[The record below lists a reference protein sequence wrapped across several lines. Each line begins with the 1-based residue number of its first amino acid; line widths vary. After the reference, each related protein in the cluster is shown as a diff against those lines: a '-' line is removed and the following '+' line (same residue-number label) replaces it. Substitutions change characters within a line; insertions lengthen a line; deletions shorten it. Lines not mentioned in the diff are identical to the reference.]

1 MRKNVIAML
10 IGYIIAVAAF
20 AVFFVRS
27 AGAQDVIKY
36 SCSAQIYGALEKAR
50 IEAFTQRTGIKVDVR
65 VCSSASAVNSVRHG
79 YSDIAATARR
89 LYPRHKQY
97 GYHETLFSKDPVAVI
112 VNKQNPLADVSEA
125 QLQDI
130 FTGEITNWK
139 ELGGPDKQIL
149 VVVPAAHTASYKNF
163 ARNVIHWRKMRYDVM
178 TFLSSRVIEIV
189 ERFPWAVSFIAEGAA
204 KYTRVKVLK
213 IDGRSPLD
221 MGYPYYQVFSFVTK
235 GEPTGAVKEFID
247 DVLSGPGRKI
257 MLKKGMTPY
266 FE

>member
-36 SCSAQIYGALEKAR
+36 SCSAQIYEALEKAR
-50 IEAFTQRTGIKVDVR
+50 IEAFTQRTGIKVDVQ

-139 ELGGPDKQIL
+139 ELGGPDEQIL

-163 ARNVIHWRKMRYDVM
+163 ARNLIHCRKMRYDVM

-204 KYTRVKVLK
+204 RYTRVKVLK

-257 MLKKGMTPY
+257 MLKRGMTPY

>member
-27 AGAQDVIKY
+27 AHAQDVINY
-36 SCSAQIYGALEKAR
+36 SCSAQIYEALEKAR
-50 IEAFTQRTGIKVDVR
+50 IEAFTQRTG
-65 VCSSASAVNSVRHG
+65 HG

-97 GYHETLFSKDPVAVI
+97 GYYETLFSKDPVAVI

-204 KYTRVKVLK
+204 RYTRVKVLK